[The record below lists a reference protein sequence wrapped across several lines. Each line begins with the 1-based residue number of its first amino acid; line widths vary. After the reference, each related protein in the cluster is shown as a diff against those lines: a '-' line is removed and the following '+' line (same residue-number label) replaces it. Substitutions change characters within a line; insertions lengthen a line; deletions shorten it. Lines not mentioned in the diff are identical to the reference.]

1 MRARTGIAL
10 FLLIALVSPPTFAA
24 QQRVSQ
30 RGDVASDVTVEISNV
45 AGSVRVTAWDRN
57 EIEVSG
63 TLGEGVSGLAF
74 ENDSDGVEI
83 KVEVPRSRRRD
94 PERRVGDS
102 HLEISVPRGATV
114 EIDTLV
120 ASISVDGVAG
130 GVRMESSAGSI
141 VYAGDSLSIEADTAA
156 GDIEINST
164 AVGAE
169 IDVEGVAGSV
179 SVQFVAADVSAGALT
194 GDLRIL
200 GGRLSDGDFESV
212 SGLLYFEAQI
222 DEGADVRFENFNGDV
237 ELLIP
242 ADTSADFDISSYS
255 GSIETEFGFEG
266 RSVERY
272 TPEQVAEFTLGS
284 GAADV
289 EIETF
294 AGNVKIRKQ

>member
-1 MRARTGIAL
+1 MRARTAVAL
-10 FLLIALVSPPTFAA
+10 FLFIALVSPPTFAA

-30 RGDVASDVTVEISNV
+30 RGDVASDVNVEISNV

-74 ENDSDGVEI
+74 ENDRDGVEI
-83 KVEVPRSRRRD
+83 AVEVPRSRRRD

-114 EIDTLV
+114 EIETLA

-141 VYAGDSLSIEADTAA
+141 VYAGDSLSIEADTA

-164 AVGAE
+164 AAGAE

-194 GDLRIL
+194 GDLRII
-200 GGRLSDGDFESV
+200 GGRLTDGDFEAV
-212 SGLLYFEAQI
+212 SGLLYFEGHI
-222 DEGADVRFENFNGDV
+222 DAGADVRFENFNGGV

-242 ADTSADFDISSYS
+242 ADTSADFDISTYA
-255 GSIETEFGFEG
+255 GSIETEFGYEG

-272 TPEQVAEFTLGS
+272 TPEQEAEFTLGA

-289 EIETF
+289 SIETF
-294 AGNVKIRKQ
+294 AGTVRVRKQ